1 MSSERVYQIAVSNN
15 KLLRRKIALCVFP
28 DELKDTGWDYSV
40 PLAAMRRL
48 EAAINAE
55 LPRFTRD
62 IKVDGF
68 GTLDIHYVHQKSKT
82 VDAIPLYIYL
92 YMSGAL
98 GPSSFLEVRKMLP
111 LLSAGTPSFH
121 VVALSLP
128 GFWFSSLKRLRRKGS
143 ESISMPRFAQVSH
156 KVMMALSYSEYVTHG
171 GDLGTMIT
179 RAMALKYGS
188 KHVEARYFLQ
198 QSTRPQ
204 TLGYSLADS
213 PVGLLAWLYEKLLDW
228 TDERPTA
235 STRIYY
241 ETYQSGDIYA
251 IFPGDMGVSSYIVR
265 DSSPISTSDSRAWLG
280 GHDER
285 QSCPPEGLVGDLR
298 RMFGKGN
305 PAFAVVSGRS
315 GY

>member
-28 DELKDTGWDYSV
+28 DELKDTGWDYGV

-68 GTLDIHYVHQKSKT
+68 GALDIHYVHQKSKT

-92 YMSGAL
+92 YMT
-98 GPSSFLEVRKMLP
+98 
-111 LLSAGTPSFH
+111 GTPSFH
-121 VVALSLP
+121 VVALTPSKK
-128 GFWFSSLKRLRRKGS
+128 GFRVNQYA
-143 ESISMPRFAQVSH
+143 EVSH

-188 KHVEARYFLQ
+188 KHVEAGFPPPPTRPIAFLERLLTPRYFLQ

-251 IFPGDMGVSSYIVR
+251 IFPGDMGVSSYIVVTTNGNLVF
-265 DSSPISTSDSRAWLG
+265 SNNTHAW
-280 GHDER
+280 E
-285 QSCPPEGLVGDLR
+285 PPEGLVGDLR

-305 PAFAVVSGRS
+305 PAFAVVSERS